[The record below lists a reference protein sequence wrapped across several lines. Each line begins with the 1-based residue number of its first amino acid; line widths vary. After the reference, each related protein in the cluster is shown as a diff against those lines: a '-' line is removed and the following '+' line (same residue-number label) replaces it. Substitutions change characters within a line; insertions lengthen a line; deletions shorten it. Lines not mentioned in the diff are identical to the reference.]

1 MDTANEAGKTG
12 RAWPILGN
20 SPRSNSPEMEY
31 AASANTL
38 LANQRKT
45 KTWGF
50 IASEAGPEGI
60 HTSRMDFIGRG
71 RSLWSP
77 RLLETLDF
85 LEPRDTAPYP
95 TFDPIGAILVGATLP
110 PRSSQTFKFLVGF
123 ARNRD
128 AALDTVKRFLS
139 PQPSAP
145 VPADAKRKKRRKT
158 FSSVTVKFCRAPRNP
173 IRPTR
178 PGGTPWWFTRRLR
191 RVPTTTPC
199 PTPRGIM

>member
-1 MDTANEAGKTG
+1 MIALADDDTPAEIWTLTIEN
-12 RAWPILGN
+12 PGN
-20 SPRSNSPEMEY
+20 DARTVKAVPYLEWVLDRPESDKGHTQYLRLFPEMEY

-85 LEPRDTAPYP
+85 LEPRDTAPCP

-145 VPADAKRKKRRKT
+145 VPA
-158 FSSVTVKFCRAPRNP
+158 V
-173 IRPTR
+173 
-178 PGGTPWWFTRRLR
+178 
-191 RVPTTTPC
+191 
-199 PTPRGIM
+199 